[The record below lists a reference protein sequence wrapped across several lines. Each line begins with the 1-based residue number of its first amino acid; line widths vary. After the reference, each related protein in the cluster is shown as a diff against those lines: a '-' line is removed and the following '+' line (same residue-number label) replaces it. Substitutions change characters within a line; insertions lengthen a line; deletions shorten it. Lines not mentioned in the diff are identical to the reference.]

1 MADVNQRDDVPEEQT
16 REQILRYGHKG
27 ILTMNTGSQM
37 ENITTLKAAFA
48 PPKSPGVRLRG
59 IRSEL
64 LERRIAQI
72 IKDKIH
78 AERNPPL
85 PQTDFSTTTQRDFRV
100 EGFVPQATKNNRF
113 HDYKSE
119 QAISYWSENYQR
131 IQGVSAVES
140 PNTPFRKSAQF
151 STPIGE
157 QREDIDPFI

>member
-72 IKDKIH
+72 INFMIIKVSRPSATGVKI
-78 AERNPPL
+78 
-85 PQTDFSTTTQRDFRV
+85 TSGFRV
-100 EGFVPQATKNNRF
+100 
-113 HDYKSE
+113 
-119 QAISYWSENYQR
+119 
-131 IQGVSAVES
+131 
-140 PNTPFRKSAQF
+140 
-151 STPIGE
+151 
-157 QREDIDPFI
+157 

>member
-1 MADVNQRDDVPEEQT
+1 MADVNQRNDGPEEQT

-27 ILTMNTGSQM
+27 ILTMNTGSKM

-100 EGFVPQATKNNRF
+100 EGFVPQTTKNNRF
-113 HDYKSE
+113 HDYKTE

-131 IQGVSAVES
+131 IQGSEC
-140 PNTPFRKSAQF
+140 
-151 STPIGE
+151 G
-157 QREDIDPFI
+157 REPEHTL